1 MINKK
6 FSKGD
11 VVRLKSGGPKMT
23 IEGYEIVMGWDFTS
37 ESDDTVVCKWFDLN
51 EVLQVQKFNHETLE
65 IVAI

>member
-1 MINKK
+1 MISKK

>member
-1 MINKK
+1 MSKK

-37 ESDDTVVCKWFDLN
+37 ESDDTVVCKWFDSN